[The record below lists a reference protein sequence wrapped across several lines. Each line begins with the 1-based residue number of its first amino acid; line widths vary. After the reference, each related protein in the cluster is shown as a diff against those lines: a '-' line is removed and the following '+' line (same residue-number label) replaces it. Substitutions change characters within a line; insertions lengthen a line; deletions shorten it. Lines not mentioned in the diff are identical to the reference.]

1 MANGGLFVGLTILVL
16 IVVIVLHYKV
26 PRELKGFHIALA
38 FFIGGTLGNFID
50 RVRTGYVVDFLDPNL
65 WSIFNVADCFI
76 TISVVVICCML
87 LFGRLGKLL
96 DKDNRSN
103 THEYKKIEITIDQ
116 DGQDQRLDI
125 YLATLYP
132 EFTRSRL
139 QNMIRDG
146 QITVNGGHVKTG
158 YKLQAHDHVLLQIVG
173 SRSRTF

>member
-1 MANGGLFVGLTILVL
+1 MFWIIIVFCVGVDQLTKYLISSTMAVGETAPFLGKLMQFHYILNDGATLSILSGKRWLFVGLTILVL
-16 IVVIVLHYKV
+16 IVVIILHYKV

-103 THEYKKIEITIDQ
+103 THE
-116 DGQDQRLDI
+116 
-125 YLATLYP
+125 
-132 EFTRSRL
+132 
-139 QNMIRDG
+139 
-146 QITVNGGHVKTG
+146 
-158 YKLQAHDHVLLQIVG
+158 
-173 SRSRTF
+173 

>member
-1 MANGGLFVGLTILVL
+1 MFWIIIVFCVGVDQLTKYWISSTMAVGETAPFLGKLMQFHYILNDGATLSILSGKRWLFVGLTMLVP
-16 IVVIVLHYKV
+16 IVAIVLHYKV

-103 THEYKKIEITIDQ
+103 THE
-116 DGQDQRLDI
+116 
-125 YLATLYP
+125 
-132 EFTRSRL
+132 
-139 QNMIRDG
+139 
-146 QITVNGGHVKTG
+146 
-158 YKLQAHDHVLLQIVG
+158 
-173 SRSRTF
+173 